1 MTHRGLLGRL
11 DEELVA
17 DIVSDVAGQDGAPDK
32 SVLAHVPLAA
42 DLQPWVEHT
51 CSHAALKQAGDPAT
65 NGTRGGR
72 RALPPSAFAHR
83 LVVSVEAPGDAAQ
96 VETGL
101 ELGDDRSMRHA

>member
-42 DLQPWVEHT
+42 D
-51 CSHAALKQAGDPAT
+51 A
-65 NGTRGGR
+65 
-72 RALPPSAFAHR
+72 SA
-83 LVVSVEAPGDAAQ
+83 E
-96 VETGL
+96 
-101 ELGDDRSMRHA
+101 